1 MRRAFPCVQGSG
13 LECFCARCKS
23 TKSSASESNVQAR
36 VRLEAARKGV
46 RLYRNNSGAWRDKTG
61 RVIRYG
67 LGNDSKDTNEVLKSP
82 DLVGW
87 RKILITPDMVG
98 SYVAKATL
106 RECKPEGWHYA
117 GTDEEVAQK
126 RFLDMCTADGGD
138 AKFATD
144 DNSL

>member
-23 TKSSASESNVQAR
+23 TMSSASESNVQAR

-46 RLYRNNSGAWRDKTG
+46 RLFRNNSGVLEDRNG
-61 RVIRYG
+61 RPVRFG
-67 LGNDSKDTNEVLKSP
+67 LGNDSPAANELLKSP

-87 RKILITPDMVG
+87 RKTLITPGMVG
-98 SYVAKATL
+98 TLVAVVVL
-106 RECKPEGWHYA
+106 RECKPENWRYT
-117 GTDEEVAQK
+117 GTDREVAQK
-126 RFLDMCTADGGD
+126 CFLDMCAADGGD